1 MGDEGIAFHS
11 TELFLSMT
19 ADRTEQQ
26 SSEEQQRSRNLSH
39 DRSGPPMSIPG
50 YETRQFLGSG
60 AYGEVWVAID
70 QNTGRRVAIKF
81 YTHRGGL
88 DWSLLSSEV
97 EKLVFLAADR
107 YVVQLLDVGWEAD
120 PPYYVMEFVEN
131 GSLEDRIQ
139 EDESITVAQAVEIFR
154 DITTGL
160 LHAHGK
166 GVLHCDL
173 KPANILLDQD
183 NRPRLADFGQSRLSH
198 EQTPALGTLFYMAP
212 EQADLQAVPDARWDV
227 YALGALLYCMLTG
240 APPYRENQDEL
251 EIDFDGDL
259 GERLDRYRAFLQS
272 QDPPSDH
279 RFIPGVDSQ
288 LADIVD
294 RCLTIDPQQRFANV
308 QSVVDALAARDRARN
323 RRPLLILGFLGPLL
337 MLLVTTVFA
346 WWGYQQAVTSSE
358 KMSLISRSEG
368 NGFAADFV
376 SEAVA
381 RQIEGYFREVEELAK
396 DPEFVAELQNF
407 VSDPEVA
414 TLTEQLR
421 GVRERTSQSQMLEQH
436 PQRAL
441 LEKRIQDRLKESETM
456 DIASWFVTD
465 KNGIHLAAAFDAT
478 AVDQGGQT
486 PSNPDSSNG
495 ESVDQEQTSAIG
507 RDFSWRTYFH
517 GQPEDN
523 PETIDHIRRTHLSAV
538 FQSQVTN
545 VWKVAVSSPV
555 YRKDEAGEE
564 LFLGIV
570 ALTVEF
576 GRMGK
581 QLDSNNN
588 ERFYVL
594 VDGREGEK
602 EGVILQHPLFSQ
614 ILDDDRTLDTQFSTA
629 SEYRVRLN
637 ELNPDR
643 EYKDPLGNHPEGI
656 KAGYDVPFIVAS
668 RNVRLDRNAMQ
679 DGGANGIDTDT
690 PAPDGSARDGSAPD
704 KADSLAEADTGLVVI
719 VQENYENAMRP
730 VGRLGSALL
739 FRGFSALAVAILV
752 VCTMWYF
759 VARALGD
766 ANERLSLRN
775 GPGGGNSTIHSLET
789 LELPNRLKR

>member
-1 MGDEGIAFHS
+1 
-11 TELFLSMT
+11 
-19 ADRTEQQ
+19 
-26 SSEEQQRSRNLSH
+26 
-39 DRSGPPMSIPG
+39 
-50 YETRQFLGSG
+50 
-60 AYGEVWVAID
+60 
-70 QNTGRRVAIKF
+70 
-81 YTHRGGL
+81 
-88 DWSLLSSEV
+88 
-97 EKLVFLAADR
+97 
-107 YVVQLLDVGWEAD
+107 
-120 PPYYVMEFVEN
+120 
-131 GSLEDRIQ
+131 
-139 EDESITVAQAVEIFR
+139 
-154 DITTGL
+154 
-160 LHAHGK
+160 
-166 GVLHCDL
+166 
-173 KPANILLDQD
+173 
-183 NRPRLADFGQSRLSH
+183 
-198 EQTPALGTLFYMAP
+198 
-212 EQADLQAVPDARWDV
+212 
-227 YALGALLYCMLTG
+227 
-240 APPYRENQDEL
+240 
-251 EIDFDGDL
+251 
-259 GERLDRYRAFLQS
+259 
-272 QDPPSDH
+272 
-279 RFIPGVDSQ
+279 
-288 LADIVD
+288 
-294 RCLTIDPQQRFANV
+294 
-308 QSVVDALAARDRARN
+308 
-323 RRPLLILGFLGPLL
+323 
-337 MLLVTTVFA
+337 
-346 WWGYQQAVTSSE
+346 
-358 KMSLISRSEG
+358 
-368 NGFAADFV
+368 
-376 SEAVA
+376 
-381 RQIEGYFREVEELAK
+381 
-396 DPEFVAELQNF
+396 
-407 VSDPEVA
+407 
-414 TLTEQLR
+414 
-421 GVRERTSQSQMLEQH
+421 
-436 PQRAL
+436 
-441 LEKRIQDRLKESETM
+441 M

-486 PSNPDSSNG
+486 PFNPDSSDG

-555 YRKDEAGEE
+555 YGKDEAGEE

-679 DGGANGIDTDT
+679 DGGANGIDADT
-690 PAPDGSARDGSAPD
+690 PAPDGFAPD
-704 KADSLAEADTGLVVI
+704 KADLLAEADTGLVVI

-766 ANERLSLRN
+766 ANERLRLRN
-775 GPGGGNSTIHSLET
+775 GPGGGNSTIHSMET
-789 LELPNRLKR
+789 LELPDRLKR